1 MEIELKRILSLI
13 SIIIGLFT
21 VLLSIEG
28 CAINPSPK
36 VNLETAGTV
45 ITEARQSIAN
55 ARDEKAPEYAPKE
68 FADAESLLQ
77 QSQDMLMKKRGEDA
91 IDLAFLAGVDAKI
104 AMAMAREANAKY
116 RIQKAKDDKME
127 VYWEAKSNEVAIAK
141 TRQAI
146 AEKVAYDAQTNS
158 EISSETADMRV
169 QKAEVQLAI
178 AKAEVEMKM
187 ASLLNAQKYAEQA
200 YNDADASL
208 KEALAALADKDF
220 EKATAAAENSAKY
233 ASNAQVQAKAKS
245 EAENAE
251 TMRKKDKAVTAIA
264 KAEVALDEAKALM
277 ADQYAKE
284 LYDKAEKSMKDA
296 RNSFDSADYDSAR
309 TLAEQTRVS
318 ASSASAV
325 IQTRNKEEKTKE
337 TLEEVK
343 AYALDAVAKAERI
356 MAQASNV
363 GANDLATDLYSQAQ
377 TSLEKAKQAME
388 GNDYEKAVSIAQES
402 IFNASLAIAKAEL
415 KTEQKK
421 KASDDEKNILDDA
434 KKIPD
439 ITVRETEKGIAASI
453 SIDIFTKTGDIKN
466 ELKPK
471 LKEIA
476 DFLKKYPNYR
486 IIIEGHTDNTGKENS
501 NMKLSSERASA
512 VLIYMANVEG
522 VPIDR
527 LSSVGYGSLRPLAPN
542 TDEAGRKQNRRIDIL
557 ILNR

>member
-77 QSQDMLMKKRGEDA
+77 QSQDMLMKKRGESA
-91 IDLAFLAGVDAKI
+91 MELAFFADVEAKI
-104 AMAMAREANAKY
+104 ALSMAREANAKY

-208 KEALAALADKDF
+208 KEALAALADEDF

-453 SIDIFTKTGDIKN
+453 SIDIFTKTGDIKS

-501 NMKLSSERASA
+501 NMKLSSDRASA

-522 VPIDR
+522 VPLDR

>member
-1 MEIELKRILSLI
+1 M
-13 SIIIGLFT
+13 
-21 VLLSIEG
+21 
-28 CAINPSPK
+28 
-36 VNLETAGTV
+36 NLETAGTV

-158 EISSETADMRV
+158 EISSETADIRV

-200 YNDADASL
+200 YKDADASL
-208 KEALAALADKDF
+208 KEALAALADEDF
-220 EKATAAAENSAKY
+220 EKATATAENSAKY

-277 ADQYAKE
+277 AGQYAKE

-337 TLEEVK
+337 ALEEAK
-343 AYALDAVAKAERI
+343 AYALDTVAKAERI

-363 GANDLATDLYSQAQ
+363 GANDLATELYSQAQ

-453 SIDIFTKTGDIKN
+453 SIDIFTKTGDIKS

-501 NMKLSSERASA
+501 NMKLSSDRASA

>member
-1 MEIELKRILSLI
+1 MEIELKKISSLI

-45 ITEARQSIAN
+45 ITEARQSVAN
-55 ARDEKAPEYAPKE
+55 ARDEKAPEYAHKE
-68 FADAESLLQ
+68 FADAESILQ
-77 QSQDMLMKKRGEDA
+77 QSQDMLMKKRAEDA
-91 IDLAFLAGVDAKI
+91 IDLAFLADVEAKI
-104 AMAMAREANAKY
+104 ALAMAREANAKY
-116 RIQKAKDDKME
+116 RIQKAKDDKMA

-141 TRQAI
+141 ARQAI

-158 EISSETADMRV
+158 EISSETADIKV

-200 YNDADASL
+200 YNDADASI
-208 KEALAALADKDF
+208 KEALAALADEDF

-233 ASNAQVQAKAKS
+233 ASNAQVQAKAKA

-251 TMRKKDKAVTAIA
+251 IMRKKDKAVTAIA

-296 RNSFDSADYDSAR
+296 RDSFDSADYDSAR

-325 IQTRNKEEKTKE
+325 VQTRNKEEKAKE
-337 TLEEVK
+337 TLEETR
-343 AYALDAVAKAERI
+343 AYALDTVAKAERT
-356 MAQASNV
+356 MAQASNI
-363 GANDLATDLYSQAQ
+363 GANDLANDLYSQAQ
-377 TSLEKAKQAME
+377 TSLEKAKQAMD

-402 IFNASLAIAKAEL
+402 IFNASLAIATAEL

-421 KASDDEKNILDDA
+421 KTSDDERNILDDA

-439 ITVRETEKGIAASI
+439 ITVRETEKGIVASI

-476 DFLKKYPNYR
+476 DILKKYPNYR
-486 IIIEGHTDNTGKENS
+486 IIIEGHTDNAGKENS
-501 NMKLSSERASA
+501 NMKLSSDRAGA

-542 TDEAGRKQNRRIDIL
+542 TDEAGRKQNRRIDIV
-557 ILNR
+557 ILTR

>member
-21 VLLSIEG
+21 ILLSIEG

-45 ITEARQSIAN
+45 MTEARQSIAN
-55 ARDEKAPEYAPKE
+55 ARDEKATEYAPNE

-77 QSQDMLMKKRGEDA
+77 QSQDMLMKKRGESA
-91 IDLAFLAGVDAKI
+91 MELAFFADVEAKI
-104 AMAMAREANAKY
+104 ALSMAREANAKY
-116 RIQKAKDDKME
+116 RIQKAKDDKMA

-208 KEALAALADKDF
+208 KEALAALADEDF

-453 SIDIFTKTGDIKN
+453 SIDIFTKTGDIKS

-522 VPIDR
+522 VPLDR

-557 ILNR
+557 ILTR

>member
-1 MEIELKRILSLI
+1 LKRILSLI

-21 VLLSIEG
+21 ILLSIEG

-45 ITEARQSIAN
+45 MTEARQSIAN
-55 ARDEKAPEYAPKE
+55 ARDEKATEYAPNE

-77 QSQDMLMKKRGEDA
+77 QSQDMLMKKRGESA
-91 IDLAFLAGVDAKI
+91 MELAFFADVEAKI
-104 AMAMAREANAKY
+104 ALSMAREANAKY
-116 RIQKAKDDKME
+116 RIQKAKDDKMA

-208 KEALAALADKDF
+208 KEALAALADEDF

-377 TSLEKAKQAME
+377 ASLEKAKQAME

-453 SIDIFTKTGDIKN
+453 SIDIFTKTGDIKS

-501 NMKLSSERASA
+501 NMKLSSDRASA

-522 VPIDR
+522 VPLDR

>member
-1 MEIELKRILSLI
+1 MKRILSLI

-21 VLLSIEG
+21 ILLSIEG

-45 ITEARQSIAN
+45 MTEARQSIAN
-55 ARDEKAPEYAPKE
+55 ARDEKATEYAPNE

-77 QSQDMLMKKRGEDA
+77 QSQDMLMKKRGESA
-91 IDLAFLAGVDAKI
+91 MELAFFADVEAKI
-104 AMAMAREANAKY
+104 ALSMAREANAKY
-116 RIQKAKDDKME
+116 RIQKAKDDKMA

-208 KEALAALADKDF
+208 KEALAALADEDF

-377 TSLEKAKQAME
+377 ASLEKAKQAME

-453 SIDIFTKTGDIKN
+453 SIDIFTKTGDIKS

-501 NMKLSSERASA
+501 NMKLSSDRASA

-522 VPIDR
+522 VPLDR

>member
-1 MEIELKRILSLI
+1 MKRILSLI

-21 VLLSIEG
+21 ILLSIEG

-45 ITEARQSIAN
+45 MTEARQSIAN
-55 ARDEKAPEYAPKE
+55 ARDEKATEYAPNE

-77 QSQDMLMKKRGEDA
+77 QSQDMLMKKRGESA
-91 IDLAFLAGVDAKI
+91 MELAFFADVEAKI
-104 AMAMAREANAKY
+104 ALSMAREANAKY
-116 RIQKAKDDKME
+116 RIQKAKDDKMA

-208 KEALAALADKDF
+208 KEALAALADEDF

-337 TLEEVK
+337 ALEEAK

-453 SIDIFTKTGDIKN
+453 SIDIFTKTGDIKS

-522 VPIDR
+522 VPLDR

-557 ILNR
+557 ILTR

>member
-77 QSQDMLMKKRGEDA
+77 QSQDMLMKKRGESA
-91 IDLAFLAGVDAKI
+91 MEFAFFADVEAKI
-104 AMAMAREANAKY
+104 ALSMAREANAKY

-208 KEALAALADKDF
+208 KEALAALADEDF

-453 SIDIFTKTGDIKN
+453 SIDIFTKTGDIKS

-501 NMKLSSERASA
+501 NMKLSSDRASA

-522 VPIDR
+522 VPLDR

>member
-77 QSQDMLMKKRGEDA
+77 QSQDMLMKKRGESA
-91 IDLAFLAGVDAKI
+91 MEFAFFADVEAKI
-104 AMAMAREANAKY
+104 ALSMAREANAKY

-208 KEALAALADKDF
+208 KEALAALADEDF

-337 TLEEVK
+337 ALEEAK

-439 ITVRETEKGIAASI
+439 ITVRETEKGIVASI
-453 SIDIFTKTGDIKN
+453 SIDIFTKTGDIKS

-501 NMKLSSERASA
+501 NMKLSSDRASA

-522 VPIDR
+522 VPLDR

-557 ILNR
+557 ILTR

>member
-1 MEIELKRILSLI
+1 MKRILSLI